1 MLDKLLENV
10 DDLAEKLGLP
20 GDQVQN
26 IVDSLQ
32 SKMGDGTDQISA
44 LMETA
49 QEHGLSLD
57 KIQGLLG
64 NLDIDAGDLLE
75 KAGNLFGDSAEDAKG
90 GLGGLMGMAKG
101 LLGK

>member
-1 MLDKLLENV
+1 
-10 DDLAEKLGLP
+10 
-20 GDQVQN
+20 VQN

-32 SKMGDGTDQISA
+32 SKMGDGTDQVSA

-49 QEHGLSLD
+49 QEHGLPMD

-64 NLDIDAGDLLE
+64 SLGVDVGDLME
-75 KAGNLFGDSAEDAKG
+75 KASDFFGEGADDAKG